1 MEKKSIEEMKKL
13 GIADYYLDLSKFL
26 HNFINRNYPLTEED
40 IKALANNGETLN
52 ITTRKELMTIM
63 NDKLSS
69 ILEEQALIN
78 QKFLNDLES
87 GKPVTP
93 INLEQYKKEIFNYQ
107 QQLLETLYEYKMNTG
122 SKKQR

>member
-1 MEKKSIEEMKKL
+1 MKKKSIEEMEKL

-40 IKALANNGETLN
+40 IKALANNGKTLN

-93 INLEQYKKEIFNYQ
+93 INIEQYKKEIFNYQ

>member
-40 IKALANNGETLN
+40 IKALANNGKTLN

-93 INLEQYKKEIFNYQ
+93 INIEQYKKEIFNYQ

>member
-1 MEKKSIEEMKKL
+1 MKKKSIEEMEKL

-40 IKALANNGETLN
+40 IKALANNGKTLN

-63 NDKLSS
+63 IDKLSS

-93 INLEQYKKEIFNYQ
+93 INIEQYKKEIFNYQ

>member
-1 MEKKSIEEMKKL
+1 MEKKSIEEMEKL

-40 IKALANNGETLN
+40 IKALANNGKTLN

-78 QKFLNDLES
+78 QKFLNDL
-87 GKPVTP
+87 
-93 INLEQYKKEIFNYQ
+93 
-107 QQLLETLYEYKMNTG
+107 
-122 SKKQR
+122 

>member
-1 MEKKSIEEMKKL
+1 MEKKSIEEMEKL

-40 IKALANNGETLN
+40 IKALANNEKTLN

-93 INLEQYKKEIFNYQ
+93 INIEQYKKEIFNYQ

>member
-1 MEKKSIEEMKKL
+1 MEKKSIEEMEKL

-40 IKALANNGETLN
+40 IKALANNGKTLN

>member
-1 MEKKSIEEMKKL
+1 
-13 GIADYYLDLSKFL
+13 
-26 HNFINRNYPLTEED
+26 
-40 IKALANNGETLN
+40 
-52 ITTRKELMTIM
+52 M

>member
-1 MEKKSIEEMKKL
+1 MEKKSIEEMEKL

-40 IKALANNGETLN
+40 IKALANNGKTLN

-93 INLEQYKKEIFNYQ
+93 INIEQYKKEIFNYQ

>member
-1 MEKKSIEEMKKL
+1 MEKKSIEEMEKL

-40 IKALANNGETLN
+40 IKALANHGKTLN

-93 INLEQYKKEIFNYQ
+93 INIEQYKKEIFNYQ

>member
-1 MEKKSIEEMKKL
+1 MEKNNVEKMEKL
-13 GIADYYLDLSKFL
+13 GIADYYLDLSKFI

-40 IKALANNGETLN
+40 IKALADNGETLN

-69 ILEEQALIN
+69 ILEYQALIN

-93 INLEQYKKEIFNYQ
+93 INIEQYKKEIIDYQ

>member
-1 MEKKSIEEMKKL
+1 MKKKSIEEMEKL

-40 IKALANNGETLN
+40 IKALANNEKTLN

-78 QKFLNDLES
+78 QRFLKDLES

-93 INLEQYKKEIFNYQ
+93 INIEQYKKEIFDYQ

>member
-1 MEKKSIEEMKKL
+1 MEKKSIEEMEKL

>member
-1 MEKKSIEEMKKL
+1 MEKKSIEEMEKL
-13 GIADYYLDLSKFL
+13 GISDYYLDLSKFL

-40 IKALANNGETLN
+40 IKALANNEKTLN

-93 INLEQYKKEIFNYQ
+93 INIEQYKKEIFNYQ